1 MKKNLISVLIV
12 VLLIVNIILTT
23 VTMMTVMPS
32 AKQAN
37 QLITEVC
44 TALQLELASGRTANL
59 SSVPIENIVSYDIPD
74 SLTINLKDS
83 ENGSSH
89 YAIVKVSVS
98 MNNQNPDY
106 ELYGDLSTRESYIK
120 SITNNVICKYTVEEF
135 KNNPEKAQAEILE
148 QLQGLFDSDF
158 IIGVG
163 FPESTSN

>member
-12 VLLIVNIILTT
+12 VLLIVNIILTA

-44 TALQLELASGRTANL
+44 SALQLELASGRTANL
-59 SSVPIENIVSYDIPD
+59 SSVPIENIVTFDVPD

-83 ENGSSH
+83 ENGTSH

-106 ELYGDLSTRESYIK
+106 ETYGDLSSRVSYIK
-120 SITNNVICKYTVEEF
+120 SVTNNVICKYTIEEF

-148 QLQGLFDSDF
+148 QLQGIFDSDF
-158 IIGVG
+158 IIAVG
-163 FPESTSN
+163 FPEVTSN